1 MTLAL
6 PPDREWLT
14 AAEAAA
20 EQLPGFAFK
29 ERQIQYFIKSGG
41 IATRPR
47 TGRGGGREFSYSSL
61 PAEAQAEYLKRYGR
75 ASTELVTD
83 SKLSREGEKQL
94 RAQARAA
101 IVDAAEAVIARKGAV
116 GPALKMF
123 AKMYAARKV
132 GAPSWV
138 YENQPTADPDQV
150 RAWRRTL
157 KRDGLD
163 GLLDSRGRPK
173 ASGAIASDLEL
184 RNLIIAEI
192 GSRPHLAV
200 HCEDGGGLDDLVRE
214 RLGRD
219 VPVRTLQRFVA
230 PLRPKNNA
238 LVKAVAAPGAFN
250 NSHRTAIGSL
260 SQGIERINQR
270 WELDATR
277 GDAMC
282 VVIGP
287 DGKKTER
294 RMALTMVIDICTRR
308 ACIVVSDEP
317 SGAATRAVVR
327 KAILQW
333 GMPEE
338 LKTDNG
344 KEFTNY
350 DVERFCRE
358 AGITVTFSRPFHPW
372 EKGHVE
378 RMFGTVLHGLFE
390 KLPGYVGHNVAQRTE
405 IENKKAF
412 QHRFGVERRVL
423 FEVELS
429 PADLQARIDAW
440 LARMYEVSLHSELGT
455 TPALAAKAHAGEARL
470 IGDPR
475 MLDAL
480 MMNAKVRQ
488 ISKGL
493 IRLNNHFY
501 GSDETGALEVTQP
514 SSRVQVRIDPLDPSW
529 AAIYTADGAKFLC
542 IAKDVDLLPS
552 DERQRMAV
560 VCNANQG
567 KVVNLFVRGIRK
579 IGPTHNII
587 DTMLASEVSG
597 LTLSGPAAEGM
608 IAAAATKIAKHT
620 AMIEARDNMDAP
632 PVAIEPTA
640 DQRESAARM
649 IEDIRTS
656 APQAATVQCDGY
668 ARPAFDDDVDL
679 IFWWEEYE
687 TGGGTLDREDNARR
701 KELYAD
707 DMFVERLAIARR
719 TRASQPIPRS
729 VVA

>member
-1 MTLAL
+1 MSLTLPA
-6 PPDREWLT
+6 DREYLT

-20 EQLPGFAFK
+20 EALPGFAFK
-29 ERQIQYFIKSGG
+29 ERHIRNIIAEQG

-47 TGRGGGREFSYSSL
+47 TGRGGGREFHYSSL
-61 PAEAQAEYLKRYGR
+61 PAEARAEYLKRYGR
-75 ASTELVTD
+75 TGNELVTD
-83 SKLSREGEKQL
+83 TKPSRDMKKQL

-101 IVDAAEAVIARKGAV
+101 IVDAAEAIIARKGNV
-116 GPALKMF
+116 GAALKMF

-132 GAPSWV
+132 GAPLIV
-138 YENQPTADPDQV
+138 YEYQPTAEPDQV
-150 RAWRRTL
+150 RAWRRIL

-192 GSRPHLAV
+192 GSRPHLPV
-200 HCEDGGGLDDLVRE
+200 HCTTGGGLDDLVRL

-219 VPVRTLQRFVA
+219 VPVRTLQRFVTQ
-230 PLRPKNNA
+230 LRPKNNA

-260 SQGIERINQR
+260 SQNIVRINQR

-282 VVIGP
+282 IVTGP
-287 DGKKTER
+287 DGSKTER

-405 IENKKAF
+405 IENKKSF

-440 LARMYEVSLHSELGT
+440 LARMYEVSLHSDLGT

-470 IGDPR
+470 ISDPR

-493 IRLNNHFY
+493 IRLNNRFY

-529 AAIYTADGAKFLC
+529 AAIYTADGTKFLC

-587 DTMLASEVSG
+587 DTMLASEVPG

-608 IAAAATKIAKHT
+608 IAAAATKIEKH
-620 AMIEARDNMDAP
+620 ARMIEARDDMDTP

-640 DQRESAARM
+640 AEHEAAARM
-649 IEDIRTS
+649 TADMS
-656 APQAATVQCDGY
+656 PAAVPVSMIACDGY
-668 ARPAFDDDVDL
+668 RRPAFEDDVDL
-679 IFWWEEYE
+679 IFWWEDFEAN
-687 TGGGTLDREDNARR
+687 GGRLDDEDRDRR

-707 DMFVERLAIARR
+707 ALFCERLAIARR
-719 TRASQPIPRS
+719 NRTSPNRS
-729 VVA
+729 AGVA